1 VLWWRPY
8 SQALPIPQAANSKFF
23 KKMTSRFRLWK
34 MKIIAAESK
43 SCSGGWKSGSG
54 RFPYVTLSEGEGQI
68 ALAEAIGALLRPQP
82 QFQSRALPVSRWT
95 ESVWQ

>member
-34 MKIIAAESK
+34 MKIIAGESK
-43 SCSGGWKSGSG
+43 ICCGRRKSRAG
-54 RFPYVTLSEGEGQI
+54 RFPNVTLSEE
-68 ALAEAIGALLRPQP
+68 
-82 QFQSRALPVSRWT
+82 
-95 ESVWQ
+95 